1 MIKLGKQEIPNVIN
15 ELTIEQFEKVSEFT
29 NNQELDAFE
38 KWVSVFTY
46 LGANE
51 DEVNEMDFS
60 EFKDKVKEFNTVTYK
75 ASTKKKRTIEIE
87 GFKYVSYDKKFKLS
101 VRDIKHI
108 EKIIKKDPTRYVS
121 KMLAVIFKREDL
133 NIQEHYSDAHI
144 KHIEKIIKK
153 DPTRYVSKMLAVI
166 FKREDL
172 DTVEHYSDAH
182 IKHKSNL
189 FKSLN
194 AEIALPFMAYVADKL
209 KDTAKQ
215 LTNEVAA
222 VVESNNG

>member
-1 MIKLGKQEIPNVIN
+1 MLFFLYLLKTYKMIKLGKQEIPNVIN

-46 LGANE
+46 LGADEN
-51 DEVNEMDFS
+51 EVNEMDFS

-87 GFKYVSYDKKFKLS
+87 GFKYISYDKKFKLS

-108 EKIIKKDPTRYVS
+108 EKIIKKDP
-121 KMLAVIFKREDL
+121 L
-133 NIQEHYSDAHI
+133 H
-144 KHIEKIIKK
+144 
-153 DPTRYVSKMLAVI
+153 YVSKMLAVI

-172 DTVEHYSDAH
+172 DIQEHYSDAH
-182 IKHKSNL
+182 IKHKANL

-215 LTNEVAA
+215 MTNEVTA

>member
-1 MIKLGKQEIPNVIN
+1 MLFFLYLLKTYKMIKLGKQEIPNVIN

-133 NIQEHYSDAHI
+133 
-144 KHIEKIIKK
+144 
-153 DPTRYVSKMLAVI
+153 
-166 FKREDL
+166 

-182 IKHKSNL
+182 IKHKANL

>member
-1 MIKLGKQEIPNVIN
+1 MLFFLYLLKTYNMIKLGKQEIPNVIN

-29 NNQELDAFE
+29 NNPELDAFE

-46 LGANE
+46 LGADEN
-51 DEVNEMDFS
+51 EVNEMDFS

-75 ASTKKKRTIEIE
+75 APTKFKKTIELE
-87 GFKYVSYDKKFKLS
+87 GYKYVSYDKKFKLS

-133 NIQEHYSDAHI
+133 
-144 KHIEKIIKK
+144 
-153 DPTRYVSKMLAVI
+153 
-166 FKREDL
+166 

-182 IKHKSNL
+182 IKHKANL
-189 FKSLN
+189 FKSVN

-215 LTNEVAA
+215 MTNEAA
-222 VVESNNG
+222 SIMESNNG

>member
-1 MIKLGKQEIPNVIN
+1 MLFFLYLLKTYKMIKLGKQEIPNVIN

-51 DEVNEMDFS
+51 DDVNEMEFS

-75 ASTKKKRTIEIE
+75 APTKFKKTIELE
-87 GFKYVSYDKKFKLS
+87 GYKYVSYDKKFKLS

-133 NIQEHYSDAHI
+133 
-144 KHIEKIIKK
+144 
-153 DPTRYVSKMLAVI
+153 
-166 FKREDL
+166 
-172 DTVEHYSDAH
+172 DTIEHYSDAH
-182 IKHKSNL
+182 IKHKANL

-194 AEIALPFMAYVADKL
+194 AEIALPFMAYVAEKL

-215 LTNEVAA
+215 MTDEVAA
-222 VVESNNG
+222 FVESNNG

>member
-1 MIKLGKQEIPNVIN
+1 MLFFLYLLKTYKMIKLGKQEIPNVIN

-46 LGANE
+46 LGADE

-87 GFKYVSYDKKFKLS
+87 GFKYISYDKKFKLS

-133 NIQEHYSDAHI
+133 DIQEHYSDAHI
-144 KHIEKIIKK
+144 KHK
-153 DPTRYVSKMLAVI
+153 A
-166 FKREDL
+166 
-172 DTVEHYSDAH
+172 
-182 IKHKSNL
+182 NL

-215 LTNEVAA
+215 LTNEVTA

>member
-46 LGANE
+46 LGADEN
-51 DEVNEMDFS
+51 EVNEMDFS

-75 ASTKKKRTIEIE
+75 APTKFKKTVELE
-87 GFKYVSYDKKFKLS
+87 GYKYVSYDKKFKLS

-121 KMLAVIFKREDL
+121 KMLAVIFKRTDL
-133 NIQEHYSDAHI
+133 DIQEHYSDAHI
-144 KHIEKIIKK
+144 KHK
-153 DPTRYVSKMLAVI
+153 A
-166 FKREDL
+166 
-172 DTVEHYSDAH
+172 
-182 IKHKSNL
+182 NL

-194 AEIALPFMAYVADKL
+194 AEIALPFMAYVAEKL

-215 LTNEVAA
+215 MTNEVTA

>member
-1 MIKLGKQEIPNVIN
+1 M
-15 ELTIEQFEKVSEFT
+15 
-29 NNQELDAFE
+29 
-38 KWVSVFTY
+38 SVFTY
-46 LGANE
+46 LGADE

-60 EFKDKVKEFNTVTYK
+60 EFKDKVIEFNTVTYK

-133 NIQEHYSDAHI
+133 
-144 KHIEKIIKK
+144 
-153 DPTRYVSKMLAVI
+153 
-166 FKREDL
+166 

-182 IKHKSNL
+182 IKHKANL

-194 AEIALPFMAYVADKL
+194 
-209 KDTAKQ
+209 
-215 LTNEVAA
+215 
-222 VVESNNG
+222 

>member
-1 MIKLGKQEIPNVIN
+1 MLFFLYLLKTYKMIKLGKQEIPNVIN

-46 LGANE
+46 LGADEN
-51 DEVNEMDFS
+51 EVNEMDFS

-75 ASTKKKRTIEIE
+75 APTKFKKTVELE
-87 GFKYVSYDKKFKLS
+87 GYKYVSYDKKFKLS

-108 EKIIKKDPTRYVS
+108 EKIIKKDPLHYVS
-121 KMLAVIFKREDL
+121 KMLAVIFKRTDL
-133 NIQEHYSDAHI
+133 DIQEHYSDAHI
-144 KHIEKIIKK
+144 KHK
-153 DPTRYVSKMLAVI
+153 A
-166 FKREDL
+166 
-172 DTVEHYSDAH
+172 
-182 IKHKSNL
+182 NL

-215 LTNEVAA
+215 MTNEVAA

>member
-1 MIKLGKQEIPNVIN
+1 MLFFLYLLKTYKMIKLGKQEIPNVIN

-51 DEVNEMDFS
+51 DDVNEMEFS

-75 ASTKKKRTIEIE
+75 APTKFKKTIELE
-87 GFKYVSYDKKFKLS
+87 GYKYVSYDKKLKLS

-133 NIQEHYSDAHI
+133 
-144 KHIEKIIKK
+144 
-153 DPTRYVSKMLAVI
+153 
-166 FKREDL
+166 
-172 DTVEHYSDAH
+172 DTIEHYSDAH
-182 IKHKSNL
+182 IKHKANL

-194 AEIALPFMAYVADKL
+194 AEIALPFMAYVAEKL

-215 LTNEVAA
+215 MTDEVAA
-222 VVESNNG
+222 FVESNNG

>member
-1 MIKLGKQEIPNVIN
+1 MLFFLYLLKTYKMIKLGKQEIPNVIN

-46 LGANE
+46 LGADE

-87 GFKYVSYDKKFKLS
+87 GFKYISYDKKFKLS

-133 NIQEHYSDAHI
+133 DA
-144 KHIEKIIKK
+144 
-153 DPTRYVSKMLAVI
+153 
-166 FKREDL
+166 
-172 DTVEHYSDAH
+172 VEHYSDAH
-182 IKHKSNL
+182 IKHKANL

-215 LTNEVAA
+215 LTNEVTA

>member
-1 MIKLGKQEIPNVIN
+1 MLFFLYLLKTYKMIKLGKQEIPNVIN

-46 LGANE
+46 LGADE

-133 NIQEHYSDAHI
+133 
-144 KHIEKIIKK
+144 
-153 DPTRYVSKMLAVI
+153 
-166 FKREDL
+166 

-182 IKHKSNL
+182 IKHKANL

-215 LTNEVAA
+215 LTNEVTA

>member
-1 MIKLGKQEIPNVIN
+1 LLFFLYLLKTYKMIKLGKQEIPNVIN

-51 DEVNEMDFS
+51 DDVNEMEFS

-75 ASTKKKRTIEIE
+75 APTKFKKTIELE
-87 GFKYVSYDKKFKLS
+87 GYKYVSYDKKFKLS

-133 NIQEHYSDAHI
+133 
-144 KHIEKIIKK
+144 
-153 DPTRYVSKMLAVI
+153 
-166 FKREDL
+166 
-172 DTVEHYSDAH
+172 DTIEHYSDAH
-182 IKHKSNL
+182 IKHKANL

-194 AEIALPFMAYVADKL
+194 AEIALPFMAYVAEKL

-215 LTNEVAA
+215 MTDEVAA
-222 VVESNNG
+222 FVESNNG

>member
-1 MIKLGKQEIPNVIN
+1 MLFFLYLLKTYKMIKLGSKEIPNVIN

-46 LGANE
+46 LGADEN
-51 DEVNEMDFS
+51 EVNEMDFS

-75 ASTKKKRTIEIE
+75 APTKKKKSVTIEDY
-87 GFKYVSYDKKFKLS
+87 KYTAYTKEFKLS

-108 EKIIKKDPTRYVS
+108 EKIIKKDPTRY
-121 KMLAVIFKREDL
+121 I
-133 NIQEHYSDAHI
+133 
-144 KHIEKIIKK
+144 
-153 DPTRYVSKMLAVI
+153 SKMLAVI

-172 DTVEHYSDAH
+172 DVVEHYSDAH
-182 IKHKSNL
+182 IKHKANL

-194 AEIALPFMAYVADKL
+194 AEIALPYMAYVADKL

-215 LTNEVAA
+215 MTNEVTA

>member
-1 MIKLGKQEIPNVIN
+1 MIKLGDKEIPNVIN

-46 LGANE
+46 LGADE

-144 KHIEKIIKK
+144 KHK
-153 DPTRYVSKMLAVI
+153 A
-166 FKREDL
+166 
-172 DTVEHYSDAH
+172 
-182 IKHKSNL
+182 NL